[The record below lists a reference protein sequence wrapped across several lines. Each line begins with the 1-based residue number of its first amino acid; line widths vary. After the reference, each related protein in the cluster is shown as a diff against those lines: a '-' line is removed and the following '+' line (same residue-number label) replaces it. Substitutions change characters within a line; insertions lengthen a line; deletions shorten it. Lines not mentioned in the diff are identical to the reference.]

1 MLTRRVRGEELR
13 VVRLAQ
19 ARQAWQ
25 YARSRDRANDPDRDD
40 QPAEANIEAGERL
53 ERGDSLLSAADYGY
67 HIIAVVQICTSVG

>member
-53 ERGDSLLSAADYGY
+53 ERDDSLLSAADDGD
-67 HIIAVVQICTSVG
+67 HIIALVQICTSVG